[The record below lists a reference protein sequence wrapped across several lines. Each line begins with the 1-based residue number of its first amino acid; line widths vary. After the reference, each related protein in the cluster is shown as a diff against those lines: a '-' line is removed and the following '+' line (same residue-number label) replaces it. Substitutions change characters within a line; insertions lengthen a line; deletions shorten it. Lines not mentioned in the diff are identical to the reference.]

1 MEEGQKEVKHNKG
14 TILFL
19 IVSLALMWGSSFILM
34 KRGLLVYTPF
44 QIGALRIFVS
54 ALALL
59 PFIISWFSKVEKR
72 NWKFL
77 LGTGMFGNGIPSVL
91 FPLAETRISS
101 GVAGMVNSL
110 TPFFT
115 LIVGMLW
122 VGMKVSRRRI
132 TGLLVGLAGA
142 IVLILGSGKNAAF
155 SGDNS
160 YALFIVLATICYALS
175 VNILRY
181 KIHGLDPIRTTG
193 FALFFIGIPMG
204 VYLFSGDFIER
215 TMHTPGAFFS
225 MGCIILLGLMSTAL
239 STVMFNKL
247 IKMAGA
253 LQASSVTYLIPIVAA
268 IWGFADGEVLS
279 VLQLIGFGAIMS
291 GVYLVNR
298 N

>member
-1 MEEGQKEVKHNKG
+1 MEESKEVNTHKNT
-14 TILFL
+14 TIVL
-19 IVSLALMWGSSFILM
+19 IAVLAIIWGSSFILM

-54 ALALL
+54 AIALL
-59 PFIISWFSKVEKR
+59 PFIINYFPKVEKR

-77 LGTGMFGNGIPSVL
+77 LGTGMFGNGIPSIL

-101 GVAGMVNSL
+101 AVAGMINSL

-115 LIVGMLW
+115 LLVGMVW
-122 VGMKVSRRRI
+122 VGMKVSRKRVLGLVVGLFGAMI
-132 TGLLVGLAGA
+132 LLVGNG
-142 IVLILGSGKNAAF
+142 IGGVF

-193 FALFFIGIPMG
+193 FALFFVGIPMG
-204 VYLFSGDFIER
+204 VYLFSGDFIYR

-225 MGCIILLGLMSTAL
+225 MSCIIVLGLFSTAL
-239 STVMFNKL
+239 STVLFNRL
-247 IKMAGA
+247 IKMSGA
-253 LQASSVTYLIPIVAA
+253 LQASSVTYLIPIVAT
-268 IWGFADGEVLS
+268 IWGFADGEILTM
-279 VLQLIGFGAIMS
+279 LQLVGFGGIMA
-291 GVYLVNR
+291 GVYMVNR